1 MKITVHVREKIIPLQ
16 CGDGT
21 QQVVW
26 LGSAAMIH
34 YDASFGKRFGP
45 PVSIRK
51 EGGVQCDFEAR
62 VCDVLED
69 GQHVFVTLESDRGQ

>member
-1 MKITVHVREKIIPLQ
+1 MKIVVHVREKIIPLQ

-21 QQVVW
+21 QEVVW
-26 LGSAAMIH
+26 LGNAALIH

-45 PVSIRK
+45 PVLIRK
-51 EGGVQCDFEAR
+51 EGGVPCDLGAR

-69 GQHVFVTLESDRGQ
+69 GQHVFVTLECDRAE